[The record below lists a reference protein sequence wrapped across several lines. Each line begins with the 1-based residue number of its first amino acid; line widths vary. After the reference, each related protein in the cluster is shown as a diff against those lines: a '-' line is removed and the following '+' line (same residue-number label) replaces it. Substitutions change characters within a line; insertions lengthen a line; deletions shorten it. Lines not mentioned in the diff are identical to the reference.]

1 MFIGNI
7 THFILLEEDYSLF
20 KMGIRAPFW
29 VWDLSFEQWGVTV
42 GPGQVSKETG

>member
-7 THFILLEEDYSLF
+7 THFILLEEDYSLS

-29 VWDLSFEQWGVTV
+29 VWDLSFEQWGSVWDL
-42 GPGQVSKETG
+42 GQVSKETV